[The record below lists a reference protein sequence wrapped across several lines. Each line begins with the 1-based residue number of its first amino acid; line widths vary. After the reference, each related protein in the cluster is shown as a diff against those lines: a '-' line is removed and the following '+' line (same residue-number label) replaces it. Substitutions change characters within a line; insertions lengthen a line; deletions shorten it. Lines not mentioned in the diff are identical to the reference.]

1 MKVQSAVEAEGGRFS
16 TELTPPT
23 LALLIVDARMTV
35 PFWRGLREGG
45 MGRARA
51 RAGAE
56 GRTPAAP
63 LKRGS
68 EVVARFELRSLC
80 ARGGHGGRGEGPRGP
95 RCTAEKRV
103 GSREDLALR
112 GKSSKVTH
120 VETRRAARLP
130 PAHHVSGR
138 ARAYIRTSTWE
149 GGRAGAWF
157 PARAPG
163 RPLARRTCIRAQ
175 EGVTGTDGVA
185 LCGCCRPPRRRQRGS
200 KATQPSKGEERERE
214 REGIP
219 VRRCRRRRPS

>member
-45 MGRARA
+45 MGRA

-138 ARAYIRTSTWE
+138 ARTYVPVHGRE
-149 GGRAGAWF
+149 GGQVLGSPRAR
-157 PARAPG
+157 PVAPS
-163 RPLARRTCIRAQ
+163 P
-175 EGVTGTDGVA
+175 VA
-185 LCGCCRPPRRRQRGS
+185 LAYVLKR
-200 KATQPSKGEERERE
+200 
-214 REGIP
+214 
-219 VRRCRRRRPS
+219 V